1 MRKSVSFGVLGAL
14 VALVAGFGAWAW
26 VLDDGGMPGARVVG
40 GVRVLKLAHGLE
52 DTHPVNKALVF
63 MNKRMVELSGGKLRM
78 DLYPNAVMG
87 GEIETLE
94 QVQAGQLAMTKVST
108 AALEEHFPEARVF
121 GIPYLFRDEAHFW
134 KVLNGPIGEEILEK
148 GRPKGFFGLC
158 YYDAGARSFYAT
170 KKQVRSVADVDGLK
184 VRVMSSRTALD
195 MIEAMKGSPC
205 PTVWGEL
212 YTALQQGTVDAAEN
226 NPPSFVSSRHYE
238 VAPFFALTEHQ
249 RLPDV
254 LVFSTKGW
262 ELLSEQERA
271 WVRQA
276 AVESQAEERRLWAE
290 DEAKAMVFL
299 REKGV
304 EILEEPDR
312 ESFRKACAGVI
323 DLPQY
328 ANIKALY
335 DAIQEVK

>member
-1 MRKSVSFGVLGAL
+1 MRKSVSFGVLGVL
-14 VALVAGFGAWAW
+14 TALVAGFGAWAW
-26 VLDDGGMPGARVVG
+26 KLDDGGMPGARVVN

-52 DTHPVNKALVF
+52 DTHPVNKALEF
-63 MNKRMVELSGGKLRM
+63 MNKRMIELSGGKLRM

-121 GIPYLFRDEAHFW
+121 GIPYLFRDDAHLW
-134 KVLNGPIGEEILEK
+134 KVLNGPIGKDILEK

-170 KKQVRSVADVDGLK
+170 KKQVASVADVDGLK
-184 VRVMSSRTALD
+184 VRVMSSQTALD

-226 NPPSFVSSRHYE
+226 NPPSFVTSRHFE
-238 VAPFFALTEHQ
+238 VAKFFSLTEHQ

-276 AVESQAEERRLWAE
+276 AEESQVEERKLWAQTQKE
-290 DEAKAMVFL
+290 SMVFL
-299 REKGV
+299 KEHGV
-304 EILEEPDR
+304 EILEHPDV

-323 DLPQY
+323 DLEKY
-328 ANIKALY
+328 ANIRALY

>member
-121 GIPYLFRDEAHFW
+121 GIPYLFRD
-134 KVLNGPIGEEILEK
+134 
-148 GRPKGFFGLC
+148 GRSWRRVGQRASSGC
-158 YYDAGARSFYAT
+158 AITTRARGVST
-170 KKQVRSVADVDGLK
+170 PRRSRCA
-184 VRVMSSRTALD
+184 RWRTWMA
-195 MIEAMKGSPC
+195 
-205 PTVWGEL
+205 
-212 YTALQQGTVDAAEN
+212 
-226 NPPSFVSSRHYE
+226 
-238 VAPFFALTEHQ
+238 
-249 RLPDV
+249 
-254 LVFSTKGW
+254 
-262 ELLSEQERA
+262 
-271 WVRQA
+271 
-276 AVESQAEERRLWAE
+276 
-290 DEAKAMVFL
+290 
-299 REKGV
+299 
-304 EILEEPDR
+304 
-312 ESFRKACAGVI
+312 
-323 DLPQY
+323 
-328 ANIKALY
+328 
-335 DAIQEVK
+335 

>member
-1 MRKSVSFGVLGAL
+1 MRKSTSFIVLGIL
-14 VALVAGFGAWAW
+14 VALVVAFAAWAW
-26 VLDDGGMPGARVVG
+26 ALHDGGIPGARVVN
-40 GVRVLKLAHGLE
+40 GVRVLKVAHGLE
-52 DTHPVNKALVF
+52 DKHPVNKALLF
-63 MNKRMVELSGGKLRM
+63 MDRRMRELSGGTLRM

-121 GIPYLFRDEAHFW
+121 GIPYLFRDAAHCW
-134 KVLNGPIGEEILEK
+134 KVLNGPIGAMILEK

-158 YYDAGARSFYAT
+158 FYDAGARSFYAT
-170 KKQVRSVADVDGLK
+170 KKQVRTVADVDGLK

-226 NPPSFVSSRHYE
+226 NPPSFVTSRHYE
-238 VAPFFALTEHQ
+238 VAPFFSLTEHQ

-254 LVFSTKGW
+254 LVFSTRGW
-262 ELLSEQERA
+262 ERLTEQERA

-276 AVESQAEERRLWAE
+276 AEDSQAEERRLWAE

-304 EILEEPDR
+304 EILENPDR

-328 ANIKALY
+328 ANIKTLY
-335 DAIQEVK
+335 NQIQEVK